1 MKRIYVNEMWCL
13 GCHLCEYYCAYANSG
28 VKDMVKALKDK
39 QIQARITVEQRGAIS
54 FAVNCRHC
62 TEPLCVKSCI
72 GGAITSKDGGDRHR
86 PKSLRPVLFLHHG
99 LPLRGFDTG
108 CGGSDAKVRTLHHQ
122 FTRTACLHPRLSQ
135 QGHRLRGALICTT

>member
-54 FAVNCRHC
+54 FAVNYRHC

-72 GGAITSKDGGDRHR
+72 GGAITSKDGVIVIDQSRC
-86 PKSLRPVLFLHHG
+86 VL
-99 LPLRGFDTG
+99 
-108 CGGSDAKVRTLHHQ
+108 CYSCIM
-122 FTRTACLHPRLSQ
+122 ACPY
-135 QGHRLRGALICTT
+135 GALTPAVEGVMQKCELCTTNSQGQPACIQGCPNKAIVFEER

>member
-28 VKDMVKALKDK
+28 VQDMVKALKDK
-39 QIQARITVEQRGAIS
+39 QIKSRITVEQRGTIS

-72 GGAITSKDGGDRHR
+72 GGAITSKDGVIVIDQSRC
-86 PKSLRPVLFLHHG
+86 VL
-99 LPLRGFDTG
+99 
-108 CGGSDAKVRTLHHQ
+108 CYSCIM
-122 FTRTACLHPRLSQ
+122 ACPY
-135 QGHRLRGALICTT
+135 GALIPAVEGVMQKCELCTTNSQGQPACIQGCPNKAIVFEER